1 MKFSKHRAEGVPFN
15 KARWTGRVI
24 VPTLVVLHDTASRL
38 AKGNAAAY
46 LADNAAKVSV
56 HFVIERDGTIIQQ
69 VPVNRRANH
78 AGVSTYHGRKNCND
92 FSIGIEIVN
101 PGYLTSSSPTTA
113 RAWFGQEFNKADEGI
128 LFAETKEHGAH
139 YWMPYTAEQIAAVL
153 ELLTGLFAY
162 IPTLQDIQGHWYVS
176 PGRKVDVN
184 PLFPLDNVRAHVM
197 GREEPAEADADAA
210 ATAPAHEEWVVT
222 HTPGQTLNIRRWPS
236 FNPNVIT
243 AIPDATRVPV
253 MKQGTFDGTD
263 WLKVV
268 YGGQEGW
275 IVDRYT
281 SAVETFA

>member
-1 MKFSKHRAEGVPFN
+1 MKFSNHRAAGVTFQ
-15 KARWTGRVI
+15 KAKWTGDVI

-38 AKGNAAAY
+38 EKGNAAAY

-56 HFVIERDGTIIQQ
+56 HFVIERDGSITQQ

-101 PGYLTSSSPTTA
+101 PGYLTSSGPTTA
-113 RAWFGQEFNKADEGI
+113 RAWFGEEFNKANEGI
-128 LFAETKEHGAH
+128 LFVETKEHGAH
-139 YWMPYTAEQIAAVL
+139 YWMPYTEAQIAAVL
-153 ELLTGLFAY
+153 DLLTGLFAY

-184 PLFPLDNVRAHVM
+184 PLFPLDNVRAHIL
-197 GREEPAEADADAA
+197 GREEPAEASADEAG
-210 ATAPAHEEWVVT
+210 TDPIHEEWVAT
-222 HTPGQTLNIRRWPS
+222 HTPGQTLNMRRWPS

-253 MKQGTFDGTD
+253 VKAGTFDGVD

-281 SAVETFA
+281 AAVETFA